1 MPAQQQEIIP
11 QTDAGTSRERNIARW
26 RRRSA
31 VVRVLRIL
39 APGAIGAILLG
50 LAASVAYN
58 SMRPSADAPTE
69 TNQPIRL
76 LNPRFVGRDEQ
87 GRAFVITAASA
98 TRDPQEYQKV
108 HLVRPTLVID
118 EQGPDPMRIT
128 SATGIF
134 HENTG
139 QLEAAGGVRMASSQQ
154 TFETATS
161 QFDTKTGELVGSG
174 PIHGAGA
181 LGEITAKS
189 YAVHDKGAR
198 TVFLGGVHAR
208 LIPKR

>member
-1 MPAQQQEIIP
+1 MPVQQQETIRRAVPRAAI
-11 QTDAGTSRERNIARW
+11 ERNIARW

-31 VVRVLRIL
+31 VVRVLRIA
-39 APGAIGAILLG
+39 APGTIAAILLG

-58 SMRPSADAPTE
+58 SMRSGSAAPTE

-108 HLVRPTLVID
+108 HLVRPALVID
-118 EQGPDPMRIT
+118 EQGPDPTRIT
-128 SATGIF
+128 SATGVF

-139 QLEAAGGVRMASSQQ
+139 QLEVAGDVRMSSSQQ

-161 QFDTKTGELVGSG
+161 QFDTKTGELAGSG
-174 PIHGAGA
+174 PIHGSGA